1 MGMEIEGDGRARIS
15 STRSGSRSCL
25 ASCTSWQSR
34 QPEKLHLSLQQYQ
47 LLNMAHKTRCASKSS
62 HNIHKTSL
70 KDNSKNTR
78 SDRNVVKGA
87 RAARIQQNKCELLD
101 PVVAEATLD
110 FRNLNKRK
118 LLTNFL
124 TFLPQAWLLILYTGL
139 ALRENI
145 LRVNGSD
152 IRPWWIKHHYFAMAM
167 ALISLTWEI
176 EREPD
181 YSQKQRGVQLFL
193 QWAIM

>member
-152 IRPWWIKHHYFAMAM
+152 IRPWLGEWTLFGEKLLESTVNYGCWHLF
-167 ALISLTWEI
+167 
-176 EREPD
+176 
-181 YSQKQRGVQLFL
+181 YSYYR
-193 QWAIM
+193 